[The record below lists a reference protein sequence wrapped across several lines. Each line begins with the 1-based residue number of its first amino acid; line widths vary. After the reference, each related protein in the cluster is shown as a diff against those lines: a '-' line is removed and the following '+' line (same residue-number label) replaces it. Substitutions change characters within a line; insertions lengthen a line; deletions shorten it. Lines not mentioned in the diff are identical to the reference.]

1 MGNGRKKKWVIG
13 YRRKK
18 KWVISVKTLILRGF
32 FREEKK
38 WVIGYRR
45 KKKWVISVKTLILR
59 GFCKG
64 KRDVLPIA
72 KTRGSMAIKNNLY
85 ILMNML

>member
-1 MGNGRKKKWVIG
+1 MGNQCENPYFYAAFLGRKKKWVIG

-32 FREEKK
+32 F
-38 WVIGYRR
+38 
-45 KKKWVISVKTLILR
+45 
-59 GFCKG
+59 KG

-85 ILMNML
+85 ILMNMFIINI

>member
-1 MGNGRKKKWVIG
+1 MGNRGENPYFMRLFREEKKVGNGRK
-13 YRRKK
+13 
-18 KWVISVKTLILRGF
+18 
-32 FREEKK
+32 KK